1 MIEEV
6 LRVEHVTKKVDG
18 ILRLDNIHFNLYKGE
33 ILGMIPLNSH
43 GIKELM
49 SLLTQNSPLD
59 MGRIYLNG
67 ELVNYYEH
75 SNLGINK
82 VEIIDVNTR
91 LVEDLTVADNI
102 FVLSRNYGGSIISSK
117 KLYEETE
124 LLLSEFDIRIR
135 TDDLVMKLDS
145 FERSIIELIKY
156 VKSDTSLII
165 INEISSYLSTTELQK
180 FHALMRHFSDRDG
193 ISFLYIANHHEE
205 AFKICE
211 RIALMED
218 GRVVKILDEEAF
230 QDENI
235 QPYII
240 SFDHPYLRENEDVD
254 GPSGILEFKSVFS
267 GPLEHLSL
275 KIRQGEC
282 VTILDIDNFSIEEIL
297 LLIRGRKI
305 SRGGAILY
313 GGSPLIY
320 KKGEDFIE
328 KEIAIIEE
336 NPKET
341 MIFKD
346 MSYFDNLTFLL
357 DRKLN
362 RSLMPRRMKKSIREE
377 YFEYLGTDLDKKYM
391 RDVGTRSSYS
401 LVYHRIHLFSP
412 KIVFLIQPFSNAD
425 MYLRAHIITLINFLR
440 KKGITVVILAVSIQ
454 DSLSVSDRLLTIE
467 KGAFIREFKKEDFYR
482 FER

>member
-18 ILRLDNIHFNLYKGE
+18 ILRLDNIHFNIYKGE
-33 ILGMIPLNSH
+33 VLGLIPLNSH

-59 MGRIYLNG
+59 MGRIYLDG

-75 SNLGINK
+75 SNLAINK
-82 VEIIDVNTR
+82 VEIIDVHTR

-102 FVLSRNYGGSIISSK
+102 FVLSRNYRENIISSR
-117 KLYEETE
+117 KLYEETKS
-124 LLLSEFDIRIR
+124 LLKEFDIRIHA
-135 TDDLVMKLDS
+135 DDLVMQLDS
-145 FERSIIELIKY
+145 FERSVIELVKY
-156 VKSDTSLII
+156 VKSETSLII

-180 FHALMRHFSDRDG
+180 FHALMRYFAEKDKV
-193 ISFLYIANHHEE
+193 SFLYIANHHEE
-205 AFKICE
+205 AFKICR

-218 GRVVKILDEEAF
+218 GRVVKILEEESF
-230 QDENI
+230 QNENI
-235 QPYII
+235 LPYII
-240 SFDHPYLRENEDVD
+240 SFDHPYLSESEE
-254 GPSGILEFKSVFS
+254 GPSGILEFKNASS

-282 VTILDIDNFSIEEIL
+282 VTILDIDNYSIDEIL
-297 LLIRGRKI
+297 YLVKGNKTPEE
-305 SRGGAILY
+305 GTVLY
-313 GGSPLIY
+313 CGEPLIY
-320 KKGEDFIE
+320 RNGEDFIE

-336 NPKET
+336 NPKES

-346 MSYFDNLTFLL
+346 MSYFDNLIFLL
-357 DRKLN
+357 DRKLH
-362 RSLMPRRMKKSIREE
+362 RSLMPRRTRKSIHKE
-377 YFEYLGTDLDKKYM
+377 YFGYLGSDLDRKYM
-391 RDVGTRSSYS
+391 KDVGTRSSYS

-425 MYLRAHIITLINFLR
+425 MYLRAYIITLINILR

-467 KGAFIREFKKEDFYR
+467 KGSFIREYLKEDFYR